1 MTQQE
6 INTLKAK
13 FQAGAYP
20 TQQAFEALI
29 DAIANGSSSSNG
41 GALVITADI
50 LLRNQVLRRKQ
61 QTSSE
66 YTLENPYTYT
76 KVSELLDAYATM
88 NNTSVN
94 DVTQVIVVNTMWDAD
109 ATGSDDAGTAMEG
122 SWENIVKIDAYT
134 SYTTAYDAGNHD
146 SVGNAYPMYIKT
158 DYTTSLPNVGSSAIE
173 LNNGWLEVSDSEI
186 EALPRGHAMMF
197 VKRTYV
203 DSSTLNN
210 VTTWVPVNRNITLT
224 EYELGQMAQDYA
236 ASANGYNG

>member
-6 INTLKAK
+6 ITALKARFK
-13 FQAGAYP
+13 AGGYP

-29 DAIANGSSSSNG
+29 DAIANGSSSSNS

-66 YTLENPYTYT
+66 YTVENPYTYT

-88 NNTSVN
+88 NNTNVD

-109 ATGSDDAGTAMEG
+109 VTGSNDEGTQMDG
-122 SWENIVKIDAYT
+122 SWTSVIKIDQST
-134 SYTTAYDAGNHD
+134 SYSTSYNAGDHG
-146 SVGNAYPMYIKT
+146 SVGVAYPMYIKT
-158 DYTTSLPNVGSSAIE
+158 DYTTSLPNNGSGATD
-173 LNNGWLEVSDSEI
+173 LNYGWLETYDSEI

-203 DSSTLNN
+203 DSGTLNN

-224 EYELGQMAQDYA
+224 EYELGQMAQNYA
-236 ASANGYNG
+236 AGA

>member
-6 INTLKAK
+6 IDALKARFK
-13 FQAGAYP
+13 AGGYP
-20 TQQAFEALI
+20 TQQDFEALI
-29 DAIANGSSSSNG
+29 EAITNGSSSSNS

-66 YTLENPYTYT
+66 YTVENPYTYT

-88 NNTSVN
+88 NNTSIE

-109 ATGSDDAGTAMEG
+109 ATGTNDAGTQING
-122 SWENIVKIDAYT
+122 SWKNIVKIDKYT
-134 SYTTAYDAGNHD
+134 SYNTSYDAGNNG
-146 SVGNAYPMYIKT
+146 SAGVAYPMYIKT
-158 DYTTSLPNVGSSAIE
+158 DYTTSLPNNGYSSLE
-173 LNNGWLEVSDSEI
+173 SSYGWLVISDSEI

-203 DSSTLNN
+203 DSGTLNN
-210 VTTWVPVNRNITLT
+210 VITWVPVNRNITLT

-236 ASANGYNG
+236 ANANGYNG